1 MAVVV
6 AGKRKLTYEEYAL
19 LPDDR
24 NRHEIID
31 GEHYASP
38 APLIY
43 HQDLAARLNELL
55 RAEFVTSGRGR
66 VLFAPVD
73 VELTATD
80 IVQPD
85 LIVVLTEHESIVTRT
100 RIVGAPDLLVEI
112 LSPSNRRHDT
122 VLKLDLYRRA
132 GVGEYWIVDP
142 EAQRL
147 TVYARS
153 ADGLTEHGAGR
164 DRITSPLAGGPVVIS
179 RIW

>member
-1 MAVVV
+1 MVVVV
-6 AGKRKLTYEEYAL
+6 AGKCKLTYEEYAL

-31 GEHYASP
+31 GDHYVSP
-38 APLIY
+38 APFIY
-43 HQDLAARLNELL
+43 HQDLAARLYDLL
-55 RAEFVTSGRGR
+55 REAFVATGRGR

-73 VELTATD
+73 VELTVTD

-85 LIVVLTEHESIVTRT
+85 LIVVLAEHESIVTPS
-100 RIVGAPDLLVEI
+100 RIVGAPDLVVEI
-112 LSPSNRRHDT
+112 VSPSSRRHDT
-122 VLKLDLYRRA
+122 VLKLGLYRRA

-142 EAQRL
+142 EARRL

-153 ADGLTEHGAGR
+153 PEGLTEFAAGR
-164 DRITSPLAGGPVVIS
+164 NEVTSPLAGEVLIR

>member
-6 AGKRKLTYEEYAL
+6 TGKRKLTYEEYAL

-31 GEHYASP
+31 GDHYVSP

-43 HQDLAARLNELL
+43 HQDLAARLYEIL
-55 RAEFVTSGRGR
+55 RAAFVTTGRGR

-73 VELTATD
+73 VELTVTD

-85 LIVVLTEHESIVTRT
+85 LIVVLAEHGSIVTRS
-100 RIVGAPDLLVEI
+100 RIIGAPDLLVEI
-112 LSPSNRRHDT
+112 VSPSNRRHDT

-142 EAQRL
+142 EARRM

-153 ADGLTEHGAGR
+153 PDGLTEHDAGGGR
-164 DRITSPLAGGPVVIS
+164 VTSPLAGGPVEIG

>member
-31 GEHYASP
+31 GDHYVSP

-43 HQDLAARLNELL
+43 HQELAARLYELL
-55 RAEFVTSGRGR
+55 RATFAATGRGR

-73 VELTATD
+73 VELSVAD

-85 LIVVLTEHESIVTRT
+85 LIVVLTERQSIVTQS

-112 LSPSNRRHDT
+112 VSPSSRRHDT
-122 VLKLDLYRRA
+122 VLKLELYRRA

-142 EAQRL
+142 EARRL

-153 ADGLTEHGAGR
+153 PDGLTERGAGH
-164 DRITSPLAGGPVVIS
+164 DRVTSPLAGGPVAI
-179 RIW
+179 RHLW